1 MVPEHTA
8 AQVPRGDHE
17 VTRRPPVTTV
27 RCYVPLSA
35 EQLNQLHDERRLPG
49 PLRATAVTRSVRAAH
64 PAADT
69 EEWEH
74 VAIQAAARG
83 LAVDGLPVIVAAVDL
98 VETEVDATRA
108 EGPQVRVG
116 EVVLPRVAALHV
128 GDDVVTADPSALPPP
143 GGDEEIE
150 LSWYDTTE
158 IAHVV
163 DLVAALVAG
172 PQG

>member
-1 MVPEHTA
+1 M
-8 AQVPRGDHE
+8 
-17 VTRRPPVTTV
+17 TTV
-27 RCYVPLSA
+27 RCYLPLSA
-35 EQLNQLHDERRLPG
+35 EQLRQLHEERRLPG
-49 PLRATAVTRSVRAAH
+49 PLRATAVTRSVRAAD
-64 PAADT
+64 PNADT

-83 LAVDGLPVIVAAVDL
+83 LLADGRPVIVAAVDL
-98 VETEVDATRA
+98 VDTEVDASRA

-116 EVVLPRVAALHV
+116 EVILPRVAALHV
-128 GDDVVTADPSALPPP
+128 GDDVVTSDPASLPPAD
-143 GGDEEIE
+143 GDEEIE

>member
-1 MVPEHTA
+1 M
-8 AQVPRGDHE
+8 
-17 VTRRPPVTTV
+17 TTV

-35 EQLNQLHDERRLPG
+35 EQLSQLHDERRLPG
-49 PLRATAVTRSVRAAH
+49 PLRATAVTRSVRASQ
-64 PAADT
+64 PGADS

-83 LAVDGLPVIVAAVDL
+83 LVADGLPVIVAAVDL
-98 VETEVDATRA
+98 VDTEVDATRA

-116 EVVLPRVAALHV
+116 EVILPRVAALHV
-128 GDDVVTADPSALPPP
+128 GDDVVTSDPSTLPPP
-143 GGDEEIE
+143 GGEEEIE

-163 DLVAALVAG
+163 ELVAALVTGAQDQA
-172 PQG
+172 PLIPPDPAT